1 MFKLNHHVPAFSI
14 AVCCALMPVV
24 ANAADAESSPGAA
37 QAGEASQKSIDDQSA
52 TLYQK
57 VRSGEA
63 AVLKD
68 PALVALFSTPG
79 VVAGYLNAI
88 VSPLS
93 SYELWLKRQE
103 RIKGSLNDQPFLNY
117 LKYTHEPRRVYVKWL
132 DGGPYS
138 GQEII
143 YDESKR
149 KADVYGHLGG
159 FLNVTAI
166 WMSLDGMIVR
176 ANTNHNV
183 REELSLQFFAQL
195 LGQRLN
201 AMQSAGVRTLQQVEV
216 VSTGGQRRIA
226 ITLPPTGPKS
236 ALYEG
241 KVRFLLDADQPMI
254 RQFEAWDGSNEMVER
269 IVVEKLKPTALS
281 ELDFDPKNKDYKF

>member
-1 MFKLNHHVPAFSI
+1 MFKLNHHVPSLYI
-14 AVCCALMPVV
+14 ALCCGFLSPLGQ
-24 ANAADAESSPGAA
+24 AADAEPSPDLI
-37 QAGEASQKSIDDQSA
+37 QATDKGQQSLDDQA
-52 TLYQK
+52 AALYQK
-57 VRSGEA
+57 VKSGEA
-63 AVLKD
+63 ASLKD
-68 PALVALFSTPG
+68 SALVALFSTPG
-79 VVAGYLNAI
+79 VVAGYLKDF
-88 VSPLS
+88 VSELP

-103 RIKGSLNDQPFLNY
+103 RIRGSLNDQPYLNF

-132 DGGPYS
+132 DGGPFS

-159 FLNVTAI
+159 LLNVTSI

-183 REELSLQFFAQL
+183 REELSLQFFAHL

-201 AMQSAGVRTLQQVEV
+201 AMQSAGVRTVQNIEV
-216 VSTGGQRRIA
+216 VNFEGQRRIA
-226 ITLPPTGPKS
+226 MTLPARGAKS
-236 ALYEG
+236 DLYEG
-241 KVRFLLDADQPMI
+241 KVRFLLDVEQPMI

-269 IVVEKLKPTALS
+269 IVVEKIKPVTLRD
-281 ELDFDPKNKDYKF
+281 LDFDPINKEYKF